1 MKRLSIIIPVYNV
14 EAYLP
19 ECLDS
24 IFSQRDALSD
34 IEVILVNDGSPDG
47 SAAILEEYRKRYDN
61 ITVITQSNQGLSL
74 ARMNGLERAQGDYV
88 WFVDSDDYLAD
99 HAFEILLPLI
109 QAPDAPSVIMT
120 PIRRKDVKT
129 GRLYLDYERDAPGL
143 MDGPDVLLNGKFPS
157 WTAGRYI
164 VRRALY
170 KNGWL
175 RFPPGLLHEDEYFGA
190 VLLMI
195 AERVLVYD
203 KELYK
208 HRIRPGSIMQ
218 SISIRS
224 SYDYVSNYALLK
236 AFSETLPA
244 KRQDVFLRHVQR
256 LLPYSYSVNEKIWK
270 TPGFRRFKRKKGP
283 FILCEF
289 IRSRRLYTFRE
300 LVLLGHFFVAPI
312 AFRKRFPKDP
322 RQ

>member
-1 MKRLSIIIPVYNV
+1 MKRLSIIIPVYDV

-74 ARMNGLERAQGDYV
+74 ARMNGLERAQGEYV

-143 MDGPDVLLNGKFPS
+143 MDGPDVLLNGKFPPGRP
-157 WTAGRYI
+157 AGI
-164 VRRALY
+164 SS
-170 KNGWL
+170 
-175 RFPPGLLHEDEYFGA
+175 
-190 VLLMI
+190 
-195 AERVLVYD
+195 AEL
-203 KELYK
+203 
-208 HRIRPGSIMQ
+208 
-218 SISIRS
+218 
-224 SYDYVSNYALLK
+224 
-236 AFSETLPA
+236 FSRT
-244 KRQDVFLRHVQR
+244 DGCVFLRGFSMRTSISV
-256 LLPYSYSVNEKIWK
+256 PYC
-270 TPGFRRFKRKKGP
+270 
-283 FILCEF
+283 L
-289 IRSRRLYTFRE
+289 
-300 LVLLGHFFVAPI
+300 
-312 AFRKRFPKDP
+312 
-322 RQ
+322 

>member
-1 MKRLSIIIPVYNV
+1 MKLLSIIVPVYNV

-19 ECLDS
+19 DCLDS
-24 IFSQRDALSD
+24 IFSQMDSLSD
-34 IEVILVNDGSPDG
+34 IEVIVVNDGSPDG
-47 SAAILEEYRKRYDN
+47 SAAILEKYRKRYDN
-61 ITVITQSNQGLSL
+61 ISVITQSNQGLSL
-74 ARMNGLERAQGDYV
+74 ARMNGLERAQGEYV

-99 HAFEILLPLI
+99 HALQNLLPLI

-120 PIRRKDVKT
+120 PIRRKDAKT
-129 GRLYLDYERDAPGL
+129 DNLYLDYELEAPRL
-143 MDGPDVLLNGKFPS
+143 MDGPDVLLNGEFPS
-157 WTAGRYI
+157 WTASRFI
-164 VRRALY
+164 TRRALF
-170 KNGWL
+170 KNEWL
-175 RFPPGLLHEDEYFGA
+175 GFPPGLLHEDEYFGA
-190 VLLMI
+190 ALLMI

-203 KELYK
+203 QELYK

-218 SISIRS
+218 SISVRS

-236 AFSETLPA
+236 AFSETLPD
-244 KRQDVFLRHVQR
+244 KRKDAFLKHVQR

>member
-1 MKRLSIIIPVYNV
+1 MKRLSIIIPVYDV

-74 ARMNGLERAQGDYV
+74 ARMNGLERAQGEYV
-88 WFVDSDDYLAD
+88 WFV
-99 HAFEILLPLI
+99 
-109 QAPDAPSVIMT
+109 
-120 PIRRKDVKT
+120 VKT

-143 MDGPDVLLNGKFPS
+143 MDGPDVLLNGIFPS

-164 VRRALY
+164 VRRSLF

>member
-24 IFSQRDALSD
+24 ILSQRDALSAF
-34 IEVILVNDGSPDG
+34 EVILVNDGSPDG

-74 ARMNGLERAQGDYV
+74 ARMNGLERAQGEYV

-99 HAFEILLPLI
+99 HALENLLPLI

-120 PIRRKDVKT
+120 PIRRQDVET
-129 GRLYLDYERDAPGL
+129 GSLYLDYELDAPRM
-143 MDGPDVLLNGKFPS
+143 MDGPDVLLNWNFPS
-157 WTAGRYI
+157 WTACRFI
-164 VRRALY
+164 AHRALF
-170 KNGWL
+170 KNEWL
-175 RFPPGLLHEDEYFGA
+175 CFPPGLLHEDEYFGA

-195 AERVLVYD
+195 ADRVLVYD

-218 SISIRS
+218 TISIRS

>member
-1 MKRLSIIIPVYNV
+1 
-14 EAYLP
+14 
-19 ECLDS
+19 
-24 IFSQRDALSD
+24 
-34 IEVILVNDGSPDG
+34 
-47 SAAILEEYRKRYDN
+47 
-61 ITVITQSNQGLSL
+61 
-74 ARMNGLERAQGDYV
+74 
-88 WFVDSDDYLAD
+88 
-99 HAFEILLPLI
+99 
-109 QAPDAPSVIMT
+109 
-120 PIRRKDVKT
+120 
-129 GRLYLDYERDAPGL
+129 
-143 MDGPDVLLNGKFPS
+143 
-157 WTAGRYI
+157 
-164 VRRALY
+164 
-170 KNGWL
+170 
-175 RFPPGLLHEDEYFGA
+175 
-190 VLLMI
+190 MI

-208 HRIRPGSIMQ
+208 HRIWPGSIMQ

-236 AFSETLPA
+236 AFSETLAA
-244 KRQDVFLRHVQR
+244 KWQDVFLRHVQR